1 MATGVPS
8 LISALC
14 IILMAITI
22 LPLGAAGL
30 WLRFVASRP

>member
-1 MATGVPS
+1 MANGAPS

-14 IILMAITI
+14 IILTAITI

-30 WLRFVASRP
+30 WVKFAASRL